1 MSTNTNELAYKYKEL
16 LRLTQFD
23 YSEYKDLQLD
33 FEKQRNSP
41 GETFLQKFNVRIVN
55 LEFMVFQREGL
66 LSANIMA
73 FLLNSLH
80 ILQGEKVPMTFGM
93 AVIESPADADF
104 LEFDNMP

>member
-1 MSTNTNELAYKYKEL
+1 
-16 LRLTQFD
+16 
-23 YSEYKDLQLD
+23 
-33 FEKQRNSP
+33 
-41 GETFLQKFNVRIVN
+41 
-55 LEFMVFQREGL
+55 
-66 LSANIMA
+66 MA